1 MEKVTV
7 STILHKKRQLN
18 DGRYPV
24 RLRLTY
30 RRKRKYFSLMLN
42 PSEVI
47 YLSEEDWEKVMG
59 QRPKEKLKEIKFKLV
74 EYEKLAEE
82 IISEIEKKGRAF
94 SFDLFESEFIAL
106 GEETSVFALFNSII
120 RDLESE
126 ERIGTAISY
135 RNALNA
141 LKKFRNNKDL
151 LFADL
156 TVTFLKDFER
166 HMRKNLSVTSIGIY
180 MRSLRTIYNR
190 AIDKSIVGQN
200 DYPFRQYKIPSEGA
214 MKRALTKQQVL
225 NIYNYEALPHSSEWF
240 AQNYWLLSYL
250 CQGMNF
256 TDIAFLKNENIY
268 DGRIN
273 YIRRKTK
280 RTAKSVKLLSI
291 KITPPVAE
299 IIQNLR
305 NPTSIKP
312 GDFVFPI
319 LDGSMDAIRQKA
331 AINQFVKITNKWLKK
346 IADKLEINFKLTSY
360 VARHSYATVLKR
372 SGVATNIISESLGHY
387 SEKTTQVYL
396 DGFEKQVIDEANQHL
411 L

>member
-82 IISEIEKKGRAF
+82 IITEIEKKGRAF

-141 LKKFRNNKDL
+141 LKKFRNNRDL

-291 KITPPVAE
+291 KIT
-299 IIQNLR
+299 
-305 NPTSIKP
+305 
-312 GDFVFPI
+312 
-319 LDGSMDAIRQKA
+319 
-331 AINQFVKITNKWLKK
+331 NKWLKK

>member
-1 MEKVTV
+1 
-7 STILHKKRQLN
+7 
-18 DGRYPV
+18 
-24 RLRLTY
+24 
-30 RRKRKYFSLMLN
+30 
-42 PSEVI
+42 
-47 YLSEEDWEKVMG
+47 
-59 QRPKEKLKEIKFKLV
+59 
-74 EYEKLAEE
+74 
-82 IISEIEKKGRAF
+82 
-94 SFDLFESEFIAL
+94 
-106 GEETSVFALFNSII
+106 
-120 RDLESE
+120 
-126 ERIGTAISY
+126 
-135 RNALNA
+135 
-141 LKKFRNNKDL
+141 
-151 LFADL
+151 
-156 TVTFLKDFER
+156 
-166 HMRKNLSVTSIGIY
+166 MRKNLSVTSIGIY

>member
-1 MEKVTV
+1 
-7 STILHKKRQLN
+7 
-18 DGRYPV
+18 
-24 RLRLTY
+24 
-30 RRKRKYFSLMLN
+30 
-42 PSEVI
+42 
-47 YLSEEDWEKVMG
+47 
-59 QRPKEKLKEIKFKLV
+59 
-74 EYEKLAEE
+74 
-82 IISEIEKKGRAF
+82 
-94 SFDLFESEFIAL
+94 
-106 GEETSVFALFNSII
+106 
-120 RDLESE
+120 
-126 ERIGTAISY
+126 
-135 RNALNA
+135 
-141 LKKFRNNKDL
+141 
-151 LFADL
+151 
-156 TVTFLKDFER
+156 
-166 HMRKNLSVTSIGIY
+166 
-180 MRSLRTIYNR
+180 
-190 AIDKSIVGQN
+190 
-200 DYPFRQYKIPSEGA
+200 
-214 MKRALTKQQVL
+214 
-225 NIYNYEALPHSSEWF
+225 
-240 AQNYWLLSYL
+240 
-250 CQGMNF
+250 MNF

>member
-47 YLSEEDWEKVMG
+47 YLSEEDWIKVMG

-214 MKRALTKQQVL
+214 IKRALTKQQVL

>member
-1 MEKVTV
+1 
-7 STILHKKRQLN
+7 
-18 DGRYPV
+18 
-24 RLRLTY
+24 
-30 RRKRKYFSLMLN
+30 MLN

-47 YLSEEDWEKVMG
+47 YLSEEDWIKVMG

-256 TDIAFLKNENIY
+256 TDIAFLKN
-268 DGRIN
+268 
-273 YIRRKTK
+273 
-280 RTAKSVKLLSI
+280 
-291 KITPPVAE
+291 
-299 IIQNLR
+299 
-305 NPTSIKP
+305 
-312 GDFVFPI
+312 
-319 LDGSMDAIRQKA
+319 
-331 AINQFVKITNKWLKK
+331 
-346 IADKLEINFKLTSY
+346 
-360 VARHSYATVLKR
+360 
-372 SGVATNIISESLGHY
+372 
-387 SEKTTQVYL
+387 
-396 DGFEKQVIDEANQHL
+396 
-411 L
+411 

>member
-1 MEKVTV
+1 
-7 STILHKKRQLN
+7 
-18 DGRYPV
+18 
-24 RLRLTY
+24 
-30 RRKRKYFSLMLN
+30 MLN

-166 HMRKNLSVTSIGIY
+166 YMRKKLSVTSIGIY

-299 IIQNLR
+299 IIHNLR

>member
-47 YLSEEDWEKVMG
+47 YLSEEDWIKVMG

>member
-166 HMRKNLSVTSIGIY
+166 YMRKKLSVTSIGIY

-299 IIQNLR
+299 IIHNLR